1 MDFMEATDRLMAC
14 GVTLQ
19 EIADAFGLA
28 HNTIRVTRLDPAS
41 PSYRRPPAGWPEVLV
56 ELAEGRSNELA
67 ELGAALRD
75 LVEAR

>member
-1 MDFMEATDRLMAC
+1 MDFVEATDRLMAC

-41 PSYRRPPAGWPEVLV
+41 PSYRRPPDGWPEVLARLAGDRGD
-56 ELAEGRSNELA
+56 ELHDLA
-67 ELGAALRD
+67 ASLRR
-75 LVEAR
+75 A